1 MNTDAD
7 PLVVDHLSV
16 RYGRVT
22 AVDDVSFTVPR
33 GEVYALLGRNGAGK
47 SSTIQCLVGQRR
59 AAAGVC
65 RLLGQ
70 DSWKRRRRIMEK
82 VGVVPETPDI
92 PPGATAVELGR
103 FLGRI
108 RPVWNADEYAQR
120 LERVRVP
127 CRLPAGSLSKGQ
139 RRQLALAAVLA
150 AEPEVLVLDDP
161 TLGLDAVVRRT
172 LLEELVGELA
182 DRGTTVLVTTHDLT
196 GIEGIADRVGIMQHG
211 DLVYDETMDGLKDRF
226 RRLRCVLS
234 NGCSTAEV
242 EHALERLEPAAAR
255 VVGAGVDAVIGL
267 VDDEAVRVFRE
278 TTGIAEVELEPLG
291 LEEIFVALCGDDDK
305 GGEQ

>member
-22 AVDDVSFTVPR
+22 AVDDVSFTVPK

-127 CRLPAGSLSKGQ
+127 CRLPAGRLSKGQ

-182 DRGTTVLVTTHDLT
+182 DRGTTVLVTTHDLS
-196 GIEGIADRVGIMQHG
+196 GIEGIADKVGIMQHG
-211 DLVYDETMDGLKDRF
+211 KLVYDETMDGLKARF
-226 RRLRCVLS
+226 RRLRCVRHQGTS
-234 NGCSTAEV
+234 AEAV
-242 EHALERLEPAAAR
+242 RAALEPLDVAASR
-255 VVGAGVDAVIGL
+255 FVGAAVDAVIGRVDQGAVAAFKAAVS
-267 VDDEAVRVFRE
+267 VDD
-278 TTGIAEVELEPLG
+278 IEVEPMS
-291 LEEIFVALCGDDDK
+291 LEEIFVALCGDEN
-305 GGEQ
+305 GGDQ